1 MPYTI
6 TIRRKAQKS
15 LIKIP
20 EPYQSRIIRTIN
32 ELADNP
38 YPAQSK
44 KLTGRDA
51 WRIRIGNYRVIYEIS
66 NNKLLILVLHIG
78 NRKDIYK

>member
-6 TIRRKAQKS
+6 AIRRKAQKS

-20 EPYQSRIIRTIN
+20 EPYQSRIIRSISK
-32 ELADNP
+32 LAVNP

-51 WRIRIGNYRVIYEIS
+51 WSGNDR
-66 NNKLLILVLHIG
+66 LL
-78 NRKDIYK
+78 